1 MTVGDGYEPGD
12 VNASDDE
19 LEAVN
24 GEEGLDYE
32 PGDVNT
38 VEAAGEWDDDDDDD
52 GAADGNRAT
61 SSTATAVLTYLA
73 RSLADEPDAVVV
85 RTEERRGALRLQ
97 IHVAPDDMGRL
108 IGRRGR
114 TAQAVRTLVGVAGAR
129 DGVQTSVDIVDD

>member
-19 LEAVN
+19 LEAVD
-24 GEEGLDYE
+24 GEVELDYE

-38 VEAAGEWDDDDDDD
+38 VEGAAEDWDDDEI
-52 GAADGNRAT
+52 AEDGNRAT
-61 SSTATAVLTYLA
+61 SSTAADVLTYIA
-73 RSLADEPDAVVV
+73 RALADEPGAVVV
-85 RTEERRGALRLQ
+85 RTEERRSAVRLQ

-114 TAQAVRTLVGVAGAR
+114 TAQAVRTLVAVAGAR

>member
-12 VNASDDE
+12 VNATDDA
-19 LEAVN
+19 LEAVD
-24 GEEGLDYE
+24 GEESLDYE

-38 VEAAGEWDDDDDDD
+38 VEDAGDWGDD
-52 GAADGNRAT
+52 GGAGDPNRAT
-61 SSTATAVLTYLA
+61 TSTATGVLTYIA
-73 RSLADEPDAVVV
+73 RALADEPDAVVV
-85 RTEERRGALRLQ
+85 RTEERRGAVRLQ

>member
-38 VEAAGEWDDDDDDD
+38 VEAAGDWEDD
-52 GAADGNRAT
+52 GGVADGNRAT
-61 SSTATAVLTYLA
+61 SSTATAVLTYIA

-85 RTEERRGALRLQ
+85 RTEERRGSLRLQ

>member
-38 VEAAGEWDDDDDDD
+38 VEAAAEWEDDG

-61 SSTATAVLTYLA
+61 SSTATAVLTYIA